1 MVKLCKHMKPIPWLA
16 SWVRKYLKRTFIGLI
31 GSAGAG
37 LLGVLIARLAREAIS
52 SIGGKDFHTVAIV
65 CALGIAAYTLKG
77 LFSYCSYYFL
87 GWVAHRIGMEIREL
101 LLSRLLFLPL
111 PFFHRRHAGDLIS
124 RVVVDVRVIEET
136 LPAVLERIFVT
147 PILVIAFMVRL
158 FMLNWQL
165 FLFSVIA
172 IPLLGYVIDL
182 AGKKMRRIQVEIQQR
197 FGDINNRL
205 EHFLSFVKEVKGLC
219 AEELE
224 RKRFSTT
231 VSQTFGAIMRG
242 IRLRALLIPLI
253 ELAGAI
259 GVVFI
264 ILFASWQ
271 IIKAGSNF
279 NLGKLT
285 EFIILLQML
294 YQNLRN
300 WGEVIMNLQQSAGAA
315 SRLLELLEPTIQEE
329 KEGVV
334 ELPSFQRELKFSNVS
349 LSYNGTAVL
358 EGINLEI
365 KKGEMI
371 AIVGPSGAG
380 KTSLVDLI
388 PRFFEPKEGEIRID
402 DWDIREVKIP
412 SLRKQIAIVSQEPL
426 VFAGT
431 IRENLSYANEV
442 SEEEMRSALEKVGL
456 WEFVASLPEGLDTYI
471 GEKGVTLSAGQKQRL
486 AIARALLRKPSILI
500 LDEATANLDSISEQ
514 ALLNNLSRGEQTI
527 VLVAH
532 RLSTARVADRI
543 VVLDKGRIVEEGT
556 HKELLEKGGLYAKL
570 YELQM
575 REEDEKVS

>member
-1 MVKLCKHMKPIPWLA
+1 M
-16 SWVRKYLKRTFIGLI
+16 
-31 GSAGAG
+31 
-37 LLGVLIARLAREAIS
+37 LGVLVARLAREAIS
-52 SIGGKDFHTVAIV
+52 SIGGKDFHTIAIV
-65 CALGIAAYTLKG
+65 CALGIAAYTFKG
-77 LFSYCSYYFL
+77 LFFYCSSYFL
-87 GWVAHRIGMEIREL
+87 GWVAHKIGMEIREL

-111 PFFHRRHAGDLIS
+111 PFFHRRRAGDLIS

-136 LPAVLERIFVT
+136 LPTVLERIFVT

-158 FMLNWQL
+158 LVLNWQL

-279 NLGKLT
+279 DLGKLT

-334 ELPSFQRELKFSNVS
+334 ELPSFQRELKFNNVS

-402 DWDIREVKIP
+402 DWDIREIKIP
-412 SLRKQIAIVSQEPL
+412 SLRKQIAIVSQEPW

-431 IRENLSYANEV
+431 IRQNLSYANEA

-456 WEFVASLPEGLDTYI
+456 WEFVASLPEGLDSYI

-514 ALLNNLSRGEQTI
+514 ALLNNLPRGEQTI

-575 REEDEKVS
+575 REEDEKAS